1 MDVHRCNFVDFTP
14 ASITCTAFSHV
25 SSEKTAQKDLR
36 LAVGRADGSIE
47 IWNPHPTLKKAALQA
62 LTTSDASRAQW
73 YLETTIVGSE
83 GTSIEGLVWASPKDQ
98 HSQPRLFSIG
108 GSTYLTEWDLATGM
122 PLVNHDC
129 NAGVIW
135 SVAIDQS
142 HERISLG
149 CEDGS
154 VVVVNIQGGKGVI
167 EHETILQ
174 RQKNRVLSL
183 CWTEDEI
190 IGGCSDGRI
199 RVWAYNTK
207 KEVEG
212 EDFKGRLVQQLR
224 VDRAKGEPTLIWS
237 LIYSPQTKQFISGD
251 STGSIKFWNM
261 KHMVLQ
267 QSFQVH
273 DADVLCLDLNFK
285 GDKLFSAG
293 VDRKIFEFDYTKM
306 GKQNFKW
313 VNLSNRLLHGNDIR
327 TLSSYQSKDL
337 DLFVSGGVERILH
350 VNSMENFPTSETL
363 TLPMNK
369 SKSNILINPKMRWV
383 VMWQKNYVKIW
394 QLSDDKSKKLIL
406 KIILQDPEHINDV
419 ALSKNGK
426 YILIGRT
433 SSTKLFELTQLESNI
448 NVQRLNSELLEVIGS
463 KIVNFSDDTNSLVIY
478 TSENELFKFLFN
490 THHKNEQFDDS
501 QNPFEFDLPED
512 DDDDV
517 EKQSYNFMSTYTNSA
532 INFDGS
538 LIAFSKPNG
547 VIDTFNLKTTSS
559 NQSKLARRLIKFS
572 SNSPATAM
580 SFSSLNKLMVTTLD
594 HIVHEFNITL
604 TITLAEAEKFELYT
618 EWSKVNSTRIP
629 QAFTSLKGV
638 PMGMFENLG
647 RYWIWGENWLSFFDS
662 HEQLPDNLRGE
673 KRNRNGNNITENGS
687 NDQSKLDVG
696 FWVSK
701 NYTDLLFV
709 GKFNESEF
717 IVIERH
723 LQDLPIPPAFKLN
736 KYSL

>member
-14 ASITCTAFSHV
+14 ASITCTAFSHQ
-25 SSEKTAQKDLR
+25 SSENTTENGLR

-47 IWNPHPTLKKAALQA
+47 IWNPHPALKKASLQG
-62 LTTSDASRAQW
+62 TISHDSSRAHW
-73 YLETTIVGSE
+73 GLETSIVGSE
-83 GTSIEGLVWASPKDQ
+83 GTSIEGLVWASAKDQ
-98 HSQPRLFSIG
+98 AGKPRLFSIG
-108 GSTYLTEWDLATGM
+108 GSTYLTEWDLSTGM

-135 SVAIDQS
+135 SMAIDQL

-154 VVVVNIQGGKGVI
+154 VVVVNIQGGSGVI

-174 RQKNRVLSL
+174 RQKNIVLSL

-199 RVWAYNTK
+199 RVWSYNTR

-212 EDFKGRLVQQLR
+212 EEFKGRLIQQLR

-237 LIYSPQTKQFISGD
+237 LIYSPHTKQFISGD
-251 STGSIKFWNM
+251 STGSIKFWNL

-267 QSFQVH
+267 QSFKVH
-273 DADVLCLDLNFK
+273 DADVLCLDLNFN
-285 GDKLFSAG
+285 GNKLFSAG

-327 TLSSYQSKDL
+327 SLSSYQSKDL

-350 VNSMENFPTSETL
+350 VNSMENFSTSETL

-369 SKSNILINPKMRWV
+369 FKSNILVNEKMRWV

-394 QLSDDKSKKLIL
+394 KLFDDKSKKLVS

-419 ALSKNGK
+419 SVSKNGK

-433 SSTKLFELTQLESNI
+433 SSTKLFELTESESS
-448 NVQRLNSELLEVIGS
+448 VQVKRVNSELLEVIGS
-463 KIVNFSDDTNSLVIY
+463 KIVNFSDETNSLVIY
-478 TSENELFKFLFN
+478 TSENELFKFSFN
-490 THHKNEQFDDS
+490 THHKSDEFDDA
-501 QNPFEFDLPED
+501 QNPFEFDLPEENEGND
-512 DDDDV
+512 N
-517 EKQSYNFMSTYTNSA
+517 EIHSYMTTYTNSA
-532 INFDGS
+532 INKDGS

-559 NQSKLARRLIKFS
+559 NHLKLVKRLIKFS
-572 SNSPATAM
+572 KNSPPTTM
-580 SFSSLNKLMVTTLD
+580 EFSSLTTLMVTTLD
-594 HIVHEFNITL
+594 HIVHEFNVTL
-604 TITLAEAEKFELYT
+604 TSTLAEVENSELYT
-618 EWSKVNSTRIP
+618 EWSKLNSTRIP
-629 QAFTSLKGV
+629 QAFTSLKGTAK
-638 PMGMFENLG
+638 GMFENLG
-647 RYWIWGENWLSFFDS
+647 RYWIWGENWVSFFDS

-673 KRNRNGNNITENGS
+673 KRNRNGTVANG
-687 NDQSKLDVG
+687 NEQNAKPDVG
-696 FWVSK
+696 FWVTK

-709 GKFNESEF
+709 GKLNESEF
-717 IVIERH
+717 VVVERH